1 MKFSDKICSRLRVV
15 ANLLALYAF
24 AGAIVTL
31 FGWKLDVQV
40 LTAWDGS
47 GVSMQPNAAIGCGV
61 AALSIFLLSYKYWR
75 LAAVCAAFVL
85 LLGLA
90 NLLQIAADLNLG
102 IDTLFM
108 FEREWGRGGTISPG
122 RFGTPATISFVL
134 LGISLVTLCL
144 SNKNHDD
151 KDESY
156 RERVAAVALAWAT
169 LTISTLSLMSH
180 LYGAS
185 ILHTIPLV
193 TVIAMQTA
201 TCFFALSLSIILKN
215 QDLGLVKLICN
226 DGPAGM
232 LIRRFVPVVIV
243 VPIFLGWVKLAGWEA
258 GFFDI
263 QFGITARTI
272 IEIGLMIFLLWWT
285 GLSIGRYAQESDD
298 RGRQLRESEERFRMA
313 SDAAR
318 ALVYDTDLTGSRPV
332 IVHGLRRVTGYSS
345 RRGDLS
351 SEWWRSLIHDE
362 DIAEHKK
369 TLDDVIPFQHTFRS
383 TYRIRH
389 KDGHWVW
396 VEDTAK
402 IIRDDAGEAV
412 QMIGTIV
419 DVTAQR
425 LVESELE
432 AKISERTAALTT
444 AYDQLKREI
453 RDRLHS
459 ERQRFGLLKRLV
471 SVQEDERGRIA
482 RDIHDQLGQRLT
494 ALRLKLASLRN
505 VAKGNKEISERVDRL
520 QTISELLDG
529 EVSFLAW
536 ELRPAMLDDTEFL
549 PALEQYVIEWSRFA
563 EINTEFRKLGLDT
576 TRIDGEIATNLYRI
590 TQEALNNVAK
600 YSKASLVNVIL
611 ERRAQDMI
619 LIIEDDGV
627 GFDVPSV
634 MDSADKR
641 GGFGLFGMRERASL
655 IMGELQV
662 ESVTGKGTTVFVK
675 VPLKVEAATVS
686 NAERSY
692 AA

>member
-1 MKFSDKICSRLRVV
+1 M
-15 ANLLALYAF
+15 
-24 AGAIVTL
+24 
-31 FGWKLDVQV
+31 
-40 LTAWDGS
+40 
-47 GVSMQPNAAIGCGV
+47 
-61 AALSIFLLSYKYWR
+61 SIFFLSYKLWR
-75 LAAVCAAFVL
+75 LAAVCAALVL

-90 NLLQIAADLNLG
+90 NLLQMAANLNLG
-102 IDTLFM
+102 IDTLLM

-122 RFGTPATISFVL
+122 RFGAPATISFVF

-144 SNKNHDD
+144 SNKNHED
-151 KDESY
+151 KDDNDESH
-156 RERVAAVALAWAT
+156 RARVAAVTLAWAT

-201 TCFFALSLSIILKN
+201 TCFLALSLSIILKN

-243 VPIFLGWVKLAGWEA
+243 VPIILGWLKLVSWEA
-258 GFFDI
+258 GLFDI
-263 QFGITARTI
+263 PFGTTARTI

-285 GLSIGRYAQESDD
+285 GLSISRYAREADD
-298 RGRQLRESEERFRMA
+298 RGRQLLESEERFRMA

-318 ALVYDTDLTGSRPV
+318 ALVYDTDLTGSRPL
-332 IVHGLRRVTGYSS
+332 IVNGLRRVTGYSS
-345 RRGDLS
+345 TGADLS
-351 SEWWRSLIHDE
+351 SKWWHSLIHHE
-362 DIAEHKK
+362 DIAEHQK

-396 VEDTAK
+396 VEDTAR
-402 IIRDDAGEAV
+402 IIRDDTGEAV

-432 AKISERTAALTT
+432 AKISARTAALTN

-459 ERQRFGLLKRLV
+459 EKQRFGLLKRLV

-505 VAKGNKEISERVDRL
+505 LVGGNNEIAGRVDRL

-536 ELRPAMLDDTEFL
+536 ELRPAILHDAEFL
-549 PALEQYVIEWSRFA
+549 PAIEQYVGEWSRFV
-563 EINTEFRKLGLDT
+563 EINAEFHKLGLDMT
-576 TRIDGEIATNLYRI
+576 PIDGEIATNLYRI

-600 YSKASLVNVIL
+600 YSNASLVNVIIKKRGDDL
-611 ERRAQDMI
+611 I

-627 GFDVPSV
+627 GFDAAAAIAR
-634 MDSADKR
+634 ADERR
-641 GGFGLFGMRERASL
+641 GYGLFGMRERASL
-655 IMGELQV
+655 ILGTFHI
-662 ESVTGKGTTVFVK
+662 ESVIRKGTTIFVK
-675 VPLKVEAATVS
+675 VPL
-686 NAERSY
+686 
-692 AA
+692 